1 MKNEFM
7 EEAFKLAR
15 QGLGRTSPNPAV
27 GAVVVCDGEIA
38 GRGYHLYAEK
48 KHAEVTAL
56 EEAGERARGA
66 TLYITLEPCAHH
78 GRTGPCSDVVIA
90 AGIARVVAAMEDPN
104 PLVSGGGFR
113 KLRAA
118 GIDVEFASEYKA
130 EAEKLNEPFL
140 HFMRRGKP
148 LVMLKSAVTLDGKIA
163 APEDNSGWI
172 TSEKARAHV
181 QIVRHH
187 SDAIAT
193 GIGTLLADDCLLNDR
208 SGLARSRPLL
218 RIVLDSLLRIPLHS
232 KMVASCNGDL
242 LVATT
247 SAASHDRRK
256 ALEAKG
262 VEVIELDS
270 PGGRVDLRR
279 LVETLA
285 QRRYLSL
292 MIEAG
297 SKVNWAALDAGIVD
311 KILFYYAPKIFGGT
325 ASLPVVGGAGRKR
338 RSDAIVFNNLQVH
351 MVTENEFA
359 VEAYVHRNY

>member
-7 EEAFKLAR
+7 DEAFHLAR

-27 GAVVVCDGEIA
+27 GAVVVCNGIIA
-38 GRGYHLYAEK
+38 GRGYHLFADK

-56 EEAGERARGA
+56 EEAGERAPGG
-66 TLYITLEPCAHH
+66 TMYITLEPCAHH
-78 GRTGPCSDVVIA
+78 GRTGPCSDLLIA
-90 AGIARVVAAMEDPN
+90 AGIKRVVAAMEDPN

-118 GIDVEFASEYKA
+118 GIDVEFASEYKE

-148 LVMLKSAVTLDGKIA
+148 LVMLKSALTLDGKIA

-208 SGLARSRPLL
+208 SGLERSRPLL

-232 KMVASCNGDL
+232 KMVTSCNGDL

-247 SAASHDRRK
+247 SAASPDRRK
-256 ALEAKG
+256 ALEARG
-262 VEVIELDS
+262 VEVVELDS

-351 MVTENEFA
+351 IVAENEFA